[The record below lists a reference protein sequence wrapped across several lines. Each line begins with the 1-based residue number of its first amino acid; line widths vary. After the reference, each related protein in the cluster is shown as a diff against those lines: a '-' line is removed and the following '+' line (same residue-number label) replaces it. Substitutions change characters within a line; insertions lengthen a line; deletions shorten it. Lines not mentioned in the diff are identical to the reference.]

1 MRPVAR
7 HVNATCAPSL
17 ARTVFFA
24 VLAFAITAVAITA
37 VALVSISYHAEEQRS
52 EQALVSQ
59 ARLCANALEGKSEAQ
74 QIKLLSEQISST
86 VRFTF
91 VRADGSV
98 AYDSA
103 VPNGG
108 FDDHLSR
115 PEVLAAKDQGES
127 TIVRRS
133 STLHQDT
140 LYVAERLDGG
150 AFLRLS
156 EERMSLVAFLGSMA
170 LPVCV
175 ALGSAVIL
183 VVLLS
188 RLLTRRIMKPL
199 DQLDLSD
206 PLAGDAYEEMRP
218 LLARMQD
225 QQRQLRSQNEE
236 LKRAEDARREFSSN
250 VSHEMKTPLQVIS
263 GYSEMIGSGMAAPED
278 VPAFAGKINDEAR
291 RLRSLI
297 NDILTL
303 SRLDEP
309 SLSDGPTTPVELLSV
324 VERIRDRLAPLA
336 EEAGITL
343 TATGEPLAI
352 EGSEPLLEHAVA
364 NLMENALRYNEP
376 GGTVHV
382 SVLSADDGCAL
393 VRVADTGI
401 GIPEEDQPKVFER
414 FYRADKSRSKETG
427 GTGLGLAIVKHAA
440 LRHGGEVQ
448 LESSLG
454 EGSCFTLRIPRQAAG
469 QDAANAKADQAG

>member
-7 HVNATCAPSL
+7 HVNATRAPSL

-170 LPVCV
+170 PPVCV

-206 PLAGDAYEEMRP
+206 PLAAGAYLGERP
-218 LLARMQD
+218 LRAPMQ
-225 QQRQLRSQNEE
+225 QQ
-236 LKRAEDARREFSSN
+236 
-250 VSHEMKTPLQVIS
+250 
-263 GYSEMIGSGMAAPED
+263 
-278 VPAFAGKINDEAR
+278 
-291 RLRSLI
+291 
-297 NDILTL
+297 
-303 SRLDEP
+303 
-309 SLSDGPTTPVELLSV
+309 
-324 VERIRDRLAPLA
+324 
-336 EEAGITL
+336 
-343 TATGEPLAI
+343 
-352 EGSEPLLEHAVA
+352 
-364 NLMENALRYNEP
+364 
-376 GGTVHV
+376 
-382 SVLSADDGCAL
+382 
-393 VRVADTGI
+393 
-401 GIPEEDQPKVFER
+401 
-414 FYRADKSRSKETG
+414 
-427 GTGLGLAIVKHAA
+427 
-440 LRHGGEVQ
+440 
-448 LESSLG
+448 
-454 EGSCFTLRIPRQAAG
+454 
-469 QDAANAKADQAG
+469 

>member
-140 LYVAERLDGG
+140 L
-150 AFLRLS
+150 
-156 EERMSLVAFLGSMA
+156 
-170 LPVCV
+170 
-175 ALGSAVIL
+175 
-183 VVLLS
+183 
-188 RLLTRRIMKPL
+188 
-199 DQLDLSD
+199 
-206 PLAGDAYEEMRP
+206 
-218 LLARMQD
+218 
-225 QQRQLRSQNEE
+225 
-236 LKRAEDARREFSSN
+236 
-250 VSHEMKTPLQVIS
+250 
-263 GYSEMIGSGMAAPED
+263 
-278 VPAFAGKINDEAR
+278 
-291 RLRSLI
+291 
-297 NDILTL
+297 
-303 SRLDEP
+303 
-309 SLSDGPTTPVELLSV
+309 
-324 VERIRDRLAPLA
+324 
-336 EEAGITL
+336 
-343 TATGEPLAI
+343 
-352 EGSEPLLEHAVA
+352 
-364 NLMENALRYNEP
+364 
-376 GGTVHV
+376 
-382 SVLSADDGCAL
+382 
-393 VRVADTGI
+393 
-401 GIPEEDQPKVFER
+401 
-414 FYRADKSRSKETG
+414 
-427 GTGLGLAIVKHAA
+427 
-440 LRHGGEVQ
+440 
-448 LESSLG
+448 
-454 EGSCFTLRIPRQAAG
+454 
-469 QDAANAKADQAG
+469 